1 MLNISRITPFDSTHF
16 LLRSRAPLSHIDSE
30 AVEVGIN
37 SAGNRP
43 ARSNPMNMPLSGNGR
58 SAVPV
63 LIESGSCSTY
73 DNKVFRINS
82 LESLEVFLADHF
94 SCRFDFSR

>member
-1 MLNISRITPFDSTHF
+1 MLIDVFV
-16 LLRSRAPLSHIDSE
+16 RAPLSHIDSE

-63 LIESGSCSTY
+63 LIESGSCST
-73 DNKVFRINS
+73 
-82 LESLEVFLADHF
+82 
-94 SCRFDFSR
+94 